1 MTEGHFWNLEQ
12 KNDSELN
19 ISEKEKDSVKG
30 GSPKKQGD
38 LGKDEFVF
46 EVSDIEKNPAND
58 TKTDKFTTINPF

>member
-12 KNDSELN
+12 KNDSEIN